1 MMNQQQCRKEMF
13 MISHEELLIIKDLF
27 EEKTLSDEEQKVL
40 DKINLLIEF
49 DDFEIDY
56 QNKRKE
62 FSDRLNK
69 ISEK

>member
-1 MMNQQQCRKEMF
+1 

>member
-1 MMNQQQCRKEMF
+1 
-13 MISHEELLIIKDLF
+13 MISHEELIIIKDLF

>member
-1 MMNQQQCRKEMF
+1 
-13 MISHEELLIIKDLF
+13 MITHEELIIIKDLF
-27 EEKTLSDEEQKVL
+27 EEKTLSEKEQKVL

-56 QNKRKE
+56 QNKRKD

>member
-1 MMNQQQCRKEMF
+1 
-13 MISHEELLIIKDLF
+13 MITHEELLIIKDLF

>member
-1 MMNQQQCRKEMF
+1 
-13 MISHEELLIIKDLF
+13 MITHEELLIIKDLF
-27 EEKTLSDEEQKVL
+27 EEKTLSDKEQKVL

-56 QNKRKE
+56 QNKRKD

>member
-1 MMNQQQCRKEMF
+1 

-27 EEKTLSDEEQKVL
+27 EEKTLSDKEQKVL